1 MAERK
6 GAAYRITSSR
16 PAHHH
21 GEHTQVTNATAWA
34 QSMFGRHAGP
44 LDFEGNPTDLTTAG
58 TVAKRTPR
66 PWNGRQRG

>member
-6 GAAYRITSSR
+6 GAAYRIKPTR
-16 PAHHH
+16 PASHH
-21 GEHTQVTNATAWA
+21 GEHTQTTQAT

-44 LDFEGNPTDLTTAG
+44 LDFEGNPADLTTTG

-66 PWNGRQRG
+66 EWRPSRG